1 MDYKAALHSIIDRI
15 PDENTRALKKLY
27 DMAKKLV
34 SSTRC
39 APTERPDRRKLEKEL
54 RGLLIDIA
62 IANRT
67 DR

>member
-1 MDYKAALHSIIDRI
+1 MDYKTALHGIIDRI
-15 PDENTRALKKLY
+15 PDDNIQALKKLY

-39 APTERPDRRKLEKEL
+39 APTAKPDRRKLANEL
-54 RGLLIDIA
+54 KDLLIDIA
-62 IANRT
+62 VANRA